1 LAGRVVVH
9 DDEFWQIRLDSGDD
23 GIDVRRFV
31 EAWNHRSAWA
41 FPIHHI
47 LKNMRAFA
55 VNPRCQDAGR
65 F

>member
-9 DDEFWQIRLDSGDD
+9 DDDFWQIRLDSGDD
-23 GIDVRRFV
+23 GIDVDRFV
-31 EAWNHRSAWA
+31 EAWNHRSALA

-47 LKNMRAFA
+47 LKNMCAFA
-55 VNPRCQDAGR
+55 VNPRCPDAGR